1 MKNIL
6 ILLSLHVAVVG
17 SVYAQEQQIEHKR
30 TKEVEVIEEQGEKKL
45 IIRTS
50 ENGRVTEEVYTGLE
64 ADKKLEELNA
74 EMPEAKEQVK
84 QDIRLEMLNG
94 KKTLTI
100 RSTKDGVT
108 TEEVFE
114 GEKADQKMKELGIEE
129 PEQKL
134 VPKVIKK
141 EQPVYEKSNM

>member
-17 SVYAQEQQIEHKR
+17 SVCAQEQQIEHKR

-74 EMPEAKEQVK
+74 EMPEANEQVK

-100 RSTKDGVT
+100 RSTKDGVS